1 MSTQNATGN
10 NGARRAGNIPSPS
23 FDQAPQANA
32 SRQDEKPD
40 SKTLK
45 TANSWNVFSWGIK
58 LMQKI
63 NPENPFVTV
72 ARRPVLCNAI
82 TLIIVLS
89 CIVSIGC
96 DEKKQ
101 PDAATTGKLTVVTT
115 IGMITDI
122 VKNVGDAH
130 VEVTGLMGPGVD
142 PHLYKATAGD
152 VTRLTSAKL
161 IFYNGL
167 HLESKMGEILAK
179 MTGNTKT
186 VAVTDDVPRSIL
198 LTPPEFE
205 GQYDP
210 HLWFN
215 VTLWMKAVEKVR
227 DTLIDIDP
235 GHQADYE
242 ANAEGYLAELAEL
255 HQYVKAQVEKVP
267 SEQRVLVTAHD
278 AFNYFGNAYGFE
290 VRGLQGISTA
300 TEAGIAD
307 VQELATFIAERR
319 IPAIFVESSVSSR
332 SIEAVK
338 AAVKSRGFNVEIGGQ
353 LFSDAMG
360 TEGTPEGTYIGMVRY
375 NIDTIVAALTAMQ
388 P

>member
-1 MSTQNATGN
+1 MQRINTVLGHCLIALWTLTLLTG
-10 NGARRAGNIPSPS
+10 
-23 FDQAPQANA
+23 
-32 SRQDEKPD
+32 
-40 SKTLK
+40 
-45 TANSWNVFSWGIK
+45 
-58 LMQKI
+58 
-63 NPENPFVTV
+63 
-72 ARRPVLCNAI
+72 
-82 TLIIVLS
+82 
-89 CIVSIGC
+89 IGC
-96 DEKKQ
+96 DGKRQ

-122 VKNVGDAH
+122 VRNVGGTH

-152 VTRLTSAKL
+152 VARLTSAKL

-186 VAVTDDVPRSIL
+186 IAVTDDVDKAHL

-210 HLWFN
+210 HLWFD

-227 DTLIDIDP
+227 NTLTEIDP

-242 ANAEGYLAELAEL
+242 TNAERYLAELAEL
-255 HQYVKAQVEKVP
+255 HQYVKTQAEKVP

-278 AFNYFGNAYGFE
+278 AFNYFGKAYGFE

-338 AAVKSRGFNVEIGGQ
+338 AAVNSKGFNVKIGGQ

-360 TEGTPEGTYIGMVRY
+360 TDGTPAGTYIGMVRH
-375 NIDTIVAALTAMQ
+375 NIDTITAALTAAQ

>member
-1 MSTQNATGN
+1 MKRINTVLGHCLIALWTLTLLTG
-10 NGARRAGNIPSPS
+10 
-23 FDQAPQANA
+23 
-32 SRQDEKPD
+32 
-40 SKTLK
+40 
-45 TANSWNVFSWGIK
+45 
-58 LMQKI
+58 
-63 NPENPFVTV
+63 
-72 ARRPVLCNAI
+72 
-82 TLIIVLS
+82 
-89 CIVSIGC
+89 IGC
-96 DEKKQ
+96 DGKRQ

-122 VKNVGDAH
+122 VRNVGGTH

-152 VTRLTSAKL
+152 VARLTSAKL

-186 VAVTDDVPRSIL
+186 IAVTDDVDKAHL

-210 HLWFN
+210 HLWFD

-227 DTLIDIDP
+227 NTLIEIEP

-242 ANAEGYLAELAEL
+242 ANAERYLAELAEL
-255 HQYVKAQVEKVP
+255 HQYVKTQAEKVP

-278 AFNYFGNAYGFE
+278 AFNYFGKAYGFE

-338 AAVKSRGFNVEIGGQ
+338 AAVNSKGFNVKIGGQ

-360 TEGTPEGTYIGMVRY
+360 TDGTPAGTYIGMVRH
-375 NIDTIVAALTAMQ
+375 NIDTITAALTAAQ